1 MKRRF
6 FIFLLLLALAIP
18 SSFALAANRVTSIDI
33 NVLLEEDGSALITQV
48 WRGRF
53 SEGTECYIPLND
65 SGYLTVENLAVYS
78 GTDETTTM
86 FETLSG
92 WDVDADFDEKAY
104 RCGVNHTDNG
114 YELCWGISEYGEQ
127 TYTVQYTLQNLVRA
141 FDEADGFN
149 FMFVNRNMNTTPTD
163 VSVWIETANV
173 ALSADNSAV
182 WAFGFDGEVQFEEGG
197 IAAWTNEPISSNN
210 FVILMLEMNHGILSP
225 QIRENG
231 SFEDL
236 VKEPAM
242 NGSDYSDD
250 SDSAVALI
258 AASISGIVLVVGGL
272 IAWAVISEKKR
283 KEKIAAI
290 LAHYPTLDALPTQ
303 GNLAASWKLG
313 QLFGVIHSE
322 GSIIGA
328 LILRL
333 LRDGCLA
340 TESGE
345 TDEAAI
351 SRSPLLFCRRP
362 DDPSSP
368 EAWLFDCLLLAHDC
382 SGLLTSKSAKRYFK
396 EHDEDMRELLD
407 RCNADGSRWLLE
419 HGYFTSASPSGS
431 FKHLSAEGERE
442 IARLL
447 LLKQWLT
454 NENAEHQP
462 ISLSLE
468 DCFAYALL
476 FELES
481 DAVQRIQRFYPDAA
495 RGSWHTLESYYWYA
509 WYFCDYS
516 YGEMQRAEQARSA
529 GSGGSSS
536 LSGGGGFSG
545 GGSGGGTR

>member
-6 FIFLLLLALAIP
+6 FIFLLLLALAVP
-18 SSFALAANRVTSIDI
+18 SGFALAANRVTSIDI
-33 NVLLEEDGSALITQV
+33 DVLLEEDGSALITQV

-78 GTDETTTM
+78 GTDETIAA

-92 WDVDADFDEKAY
+92 WDVDAGFDEKAY
-104 RCGVNHTDNG
+104 RCGVNRTDNG
-114 YELCWGISEYGEQ
+114 YELCWGISEYGKQ
-127 TYTVQYTLQNLVRA
+127 TYTVQYTVQNLVRA

-149 FMFVNRNMNTTPTD
+149 FMFVNRGMNTTPTD
-163 VSVWIETANV
+163 VSVWIETTNAV
-173 ALSADNSAV
+173 LSTDNSAV

-197 IAAWTNEPISSNN
+197 IAAWTNEPLSGDNS
-210 FVILMLEMNHGILSP
+210 VILMLEMNPGILSP

-231 SFEDL
+231 SFDEL

-242 NGSDYSDD
+242 KGSNYGDD
-250 SDSAVALI
+250 SDSAVAII
-258 AASISGIVLVVGGL
+258 AASVSGIDLVGGGL
-272 IAWAVISEKKR
+272 IACVVISNKKR

-290 LAHYPTLDALPTQ
+290 LAQYPTLDTLPTQ
-303 GNLAASWKLG
+303 GSLSASWKLG
-313 QLFGVIHSE
+313 QLFGAIHSD

-333 LRDGCLA
+333 LRDGCLS
-340 TESGE
+340 TESCE

-362 DDPSSP
+362 DDPNSP
-368 EAWLFDCLLLAHDC
+368 EAWLFDCLLLAQDG

-407 RCNADGSRWLLE
+407 RCDTDGSRWLLE
-419 HGYFTSASPSGS
+419 HGCFTSASPSGS
-431 FKHLSAEGERE
+431 FKHLSSEGERE

-454 NENAEHQP
+454 DENAEHQP

-468 DCFAYALL
+468 DCFAYAQL

-495 RGSWHTLESYYWYA
+495 RGSWHTLETYYWYA
-509 WYFCDYS
+509 WYFRDYS
-516 YGEMQRAEQARSA
+516 YGEMQRAEQARST
-529 GSGGSSS
+529 G
-536 LSGGGGFSG
+536 SGGGGFSG

>member
-6 FIFLLLLALAIP
+6 FIFLLLLALAVP
-18 SSFALAANRVTSIDI
+18 SGFALAANRVTNIDI
-33 NVLLEEDGSALITQV
+33 DVLLEEDGSALITQV

-65 SGYLTVENLAVYS
+65 SGYLTVENLVVYS
-78 GTDETTTM
+78 GTDETRTA

-104 RCGVNHTDNG
+104 RCGVNRTDNG

-127 TYTVQYTLQNLVRA
+127 TYTVQYTVQNLVRA

-149 FMFVNRNMNTTPTD
+149 FMFVNRDMNTTPTD
-163 VSVWIETANV
+163 VSVWIKTTNA

-182 WAFGFDGEVQFEEGG
+182 WAFGFDGEVQFDEGG
-197 IAAWTNEPISSNN
+197 IAAWTNEPLSGDDS
-210 FVILMLEMNHGILSP
+210 VILMLEMNPEILSP
-225 QIRENG
+225 QIRESG
-231 SFEDL
+231 SFEEL

-242 NGSDYSDD
+242 KGSDYGDD
-250 SDSAVALI
+250 SDSAGTII
-258 AASISGIVLVVGGL
+258 AASVSGIVLVGGGL
-272 IAWAVISEKKR
+272 IAYAVISNKKR

-290 LAHYPTLDALPTQ
+290 LAQYPTLDTLPTQ
-303 GNLAASWKLG
+303 GSLAASWKLG

-333 LRDGCLA
+333 LRDGCLF

-345 TDEAAI
+345 TDEAEI

-362 DDPSSP
+362 DNPDSP
-368 EAWLFDCLLLAHDC
+368 EAWLFDCLLLAQDG
-382 SGLLTSKSAKRYFK
+382 SGFLTSKSAKRYFK

-407 RCNADGSRWLLE
+407 RCDADGSRWLLE
-419 HGYFTSASPSGS
+419 HGCFTSASLSGS

-454 NENAEHQP
+454 DENAEHQP
-462 ISLSLE
+462 VSLSLE

-481 DAVQRIQRFYPDAA
+481 DTVQRIQRFYPDAA

-509 WYFCDYS
+509 WYFRDYS
-516 YGEMQRAEQARSA
+516 YGEMQLAEQARSA

-536 LSGGGGFSG
+536 LGGGGGFSG